1 VNVGR
6 TLMVV
11 LALLWF
17 TGCASRAPI
26 QGDARVAF
34 AGDQEQYVVI
44 TVRNPATLLPRA
56 GSTLR
61 DYDATHSYGISPVA
75 RRELRALASAY
86 RLREVDGWPI
96 APLGV
101 HCVVFQLPSGV
112 GMSDTLKQLQR
123 DHRVESV
130 QPLHSFSTLSTN
142 SDPYRGLQRNHDT
155 MQVARA
161 HAWSRGDNVRVAIID
176 TGIDTRHPDLAGR
189 LVTAKNFVDA
199 SARMPAEK
207 HGTAIAG
214 LIAAVDNN
222 GEGIVGIAPA
232 AKILGLK
239 ACWEPESASAA
250 AVCNTFTLAKAL
262 VAAVEGKSDIVNLSL
277 GGPADPLLERLVDYG
292 IKRGVIY
299 VGAASAR
306 ERGFPCNVT
315 GVICVGSAGELT
327 DGPQL
332 FAPGSEVLTLIP
344 AGRYD
349 FLSGSS
355 LAAAS
360 VSGGIALL
368 RARSRDLNV
377 ESALR
382 LLAPVARDLQ
392 RDPTPSIDVCHALER
407 LLEHTGCVH

>member
-1 VNVGR
+1 MSISRSLTMFV
-6 TLMVV
+6 
-11 LALLWF
+11 ALVWF
-17 TGCASRAPI
+17 AGCANRAPT
-26 QGDARVAF
+26 QEDARVVF
-34 AGDQEQYVVI
+34 AGGQAQYIVI
-44 TVRNPATLLPRA
+44 TVRNPATLVPRA

-61 DYDATHSYGISPVA
+61 DYDTMNSYGVSPLA
-75 RRELRALASAY
+75 RRDLRALASAY

-101 HCVVFQLPSGV
+101 HCVVFQLPPGV
-112 GMSDTLKQLQR
+112 EVSDAVKQLQR

-142 SDPYRGLQRNHDT
+142 GDPYRSLQRNHDT
-155 MQVARA
+155 MQIARA
-161 HAWSRGDNVRVAIID
+161 HAWSRGDNVRVAVID

-189 LVTAKNFVDA
+189 LVLEKNFVDV
-199 SARMPAEK
+199 SAQMPAEK

-222 GEGIVGIAPA
+222 GEGIAGIAPA
-232 AKILGLK
+232 AKLLALK
-239 ACWEPESASAA
+239 ACWEAESTST

-262 VAAVEGKSDIVNLSL
+262 VAAVDSKSDIVNLSL

-292 IKRGVIY
+292 INRGVIY
-299 VGAASAR
+299 VGAASMR
-306 ERGFPCNVT
+306 EHGFPCNVA
-315 GVICVGSAGELT
+315 GVICVGSAGQLS

-332 FAPGSEVLTLIP
+332 FAPGSDVLTLIP

-360 VSGGIALL
+360 VSGSIALL
-368 RARSRDLNV
+368 RSRNRNLNY

-382 LLAPVARDLQ
+382 LLAPVV
-392 RDPTPSIDVCHALER
+392 RDPQREPAPSIDACHALER
-407 LLEHTGCVH
+407 LLEQPGCLH